1 MQSDAPFDQIF
12 SHEESV
18 PRLTS
23 SGWNF
28 KSQSKIQP
36 ISIIR
41 KSLPNSPKI
50 RAKLGVNAYK
60 NFSKV
65 SASGPHSLQILQK
78 IKKSSNSKIAYTFE
92 FDPYL
97 CDESCLTELV
107 TVLKKIKTIK
117 KLSLTIRRLNHFN
130 EFNNIRAI
138 CLILSKLLRLRKL
151 RIELPSTSNIA
162 EIHIL
167 TIYRALKKCYTLKS
181 LEWVIVESPLLSEE
195 YFQIFLLLMRKLRKL
210 EYYKDYMTTK
220 DGIPNNDYSFNSNKI
235 NNIPKRPQL
244 KHLDLMHSAPKE
256 WSSMAD
262 HGDDN
267 HDFLIQYF
275 SSYPGLESYKLKLV
289 KTSFQ
294 SQDMLLLSKC
304 FVSFVNLRHFDI
316 EFLNCEIDD
325 LKFGICM
332 YSLSQ
337 IPQLKYIR
345 FKIIQKTQ
353 ISIDYIEKSIEK
365 VSNMINLEKFDFYFR
380 K

>member
-1 MQSDAPFDQIF
+1 
-12 SHEESV
+12 
-18 PRLTS
+18 
-23 SGWNF
+23 
-28 KSQSKIQP
+28 
-36 ISIIR
+36 
-41 KSLPNSPKI
+41 
-50 RAKLGVNAYK
+50 
-60 NFSKV
+60 
-65 SASGPHSLQILQK
+65 
-78 IKKSSNSKIAYTFE
+78 
-92 FDPYL
+92 
-97 CDESCLTELV
+97 
-107 TVLKKIKTIK
+107 
-117 KLSLTIRRLNHFN
+117 
-130 EFNNIRAI
+130 
-138 CLILSKLLRLRKL
+138 
-151 RIELPSTSNIA
+151 
-162 EIHIL
+162 
-167 TIYRALKKCYTLKS
+167 
-181 LEWVIVESPLLSEE
+181 
-195 YFQIFLLLMRKLRKL
+195 
-210 EYYKDYMTTK
+210 MTTK

-267 HDFLIQYF
+267 HDFLMQYF

-380 K
+380 KQTILARERTRLEKVFLQFKNVHCSFSPQSLHIYRTDNEIDQFT